1 MKKTRD
7 VDARKILALRLGIPL
22 SKLTKQIFDDY
33 IAEVRKILH
42 TPVPVSL
49 PRNPPQCTRGSRV
62 GQTLQTKP
70 RMSEPFVG

>member
-1 MKKTRD
+1 MKKTQD

-22 SKLTKQIFDDY
+22 RKLTKQIFDDY

-42 TPVPVSL
+42 APVPASP

-70 RMSEPFVG
+70 RIPESFVG